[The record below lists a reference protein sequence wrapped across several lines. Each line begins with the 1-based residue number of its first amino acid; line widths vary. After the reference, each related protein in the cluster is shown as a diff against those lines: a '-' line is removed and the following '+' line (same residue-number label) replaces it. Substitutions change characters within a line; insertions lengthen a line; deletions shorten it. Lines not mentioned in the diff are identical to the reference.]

1 MDKYNAEHYVDY
13 TAAIAVSRAD
23 RARRRLKKEPI
34 RRLAGLTYK
43 IGEVVQL
50 TWVCN
55 MLATQERVQMYKTL
69 GEAVMSGEA
78 TGYTKRRLNQ

>member
-43 IGEVVQL
+43 IGEVFKLEYRNGVVRIWQK
-50 TWVCN
+50 VKRN
-55 MLATQERVQMYKTL
+55 
-69 GEAVMSGEA
+69 
-78 TGYTKRRLNQ
+78 TG